1 MVRKNKFSKALNHI
15 KKDYSLTEAPTNS
28 LSGVYSLN
36 QPGHKLGPVPKNA
49 KVFLPD
55 IDGNYPAGIPG
66 TTGEPFYKRG
76 DGHWTGERDWD
87 TITEPNFSHESAG
100 SSGTD
105 TTGLIAE
112 DGTVLTSLP
121 PNSRSFV
128 LGPLVDGHTY
138 LHGTDAYTNIGYI
151 QKDTRQFVLLARV
164 DGQWESGGYPI
175 PSTAVQYGWGESRVW
190 DGTANGFTAYNASF
204 TLEMAQW
211 FRTEML
217 ERRFVKDVAYFYSGG
232 VSQPPITGGPAAGMY
247 GGSGVGAGGNGS
259 SASGGGAGSG
269 YGSGGDPNI
278 GDPQV
283 DNAGGPED
291 ANLFGINWGSISA
304 NLRAALRAGKKIA
317 DVLWTAAEVVS
328 FAKTGEIIADL
339 TLNPL
344 VDAAFGFGTA
354 DSAGEYNTTLAT
366 SLMTTVVTGKNQ
378 QIKLSKNA
386 RQDLVNSIDIK
397 ALEQNLVLSKK
408 PKVSSDNAIN
418 PNSNKSDAVLTGS
431 WAAQGGVEVNYN
443 PDDGH
448 FTVTAVKMLRDFG
461 NLDQKNADGKITNF
475 EDIPNPT
482 TDQVKNLF
490 TSKGMEGP
498 LKSFFNMVANA
509 DIGGVVGDGVSI
521 KPFAAG
527 YDPEEAAD
535 MMYTGLPEITK
546 ALYNFAVEGSASNAV
561 HLRNKLI
568 DAGVSQSEIEKAGA
582 GFGGYVY
589 SQESYSGSQLPKEIK
604 KVINKKMDV
613 YLGFAT
619 ESRIISES
627 RKIQILK
634 EVKKPV
640 VLIEASPKM
649 TKLKGYRPNFKGKFT
664 PQNTPDVTACKQ
676 SDGLVDKANARGQTW
691 RTENRYWQG
700 YETTERMNIVYD
712 RMGHGQQAWD
722 AIIEDARQK
731 NGWKNRE
738 IQEQLNQ
745 IAHEKAMRKID
756 PDFESPWTLK
766 EMEEPNKDEIDKYM
780 KDPLVK
786 RVRKR
791 LLTQIDYPDKP
802 SKKGYPDEP
811 PEQLGSNGFHA
822 KYGKK
827 AGYYKKLDP
836 VSALAMPTQGDP
848 EIDAEVEKQKKKYV
862 KPNVR
867 EEWKSDWRVNISS
880 D

>member
-1 MVRKNKFSKALNHI
+1 
-15 KKDYSLTEAPTNS
+15 
-28 LSGVYSLN
+28 
-36 QPGHKLGPVPKNA
+36 
-49 KVFLPD
+49 
-55 IDGNYPAGIPG
+55 
-66 TTGEPFYKRG
+66 
-76 DGHWTGERDWD
+76 
-87 TITEPNFSHESAG
+87 
-100 SSGTD
+100 
-105 TTGLIAE
+105 
-112 DGTVLTSLP
+112 
-121 PNSRSFV
+121 
-128 LGPLVDGHTY
+128 
-138 LHGTDAYTNIGYI
+138 
-151 QKDTRQFVLLARV
+151 
-164 DGQWESGGYPI
+164 
-175 PSTAVQYGWGESRVW
+175 
-190 DGTANGFTAYNASF
+190 
-204 TLEMAQW
+204 
-211 FRTEML
+211 
-217 ERRFVKDVAYFYSGG
+217 
-232 VSQPPITGGPAAGMY
+232 
-247 GGSGVGAGGNGS
+247 
-259 SASGGGAGSG
+259 
-269 YGSGGDPNI
+269 
-278 GDPQV
+278 
-283 DNAGGPED
+283 
-291 ANLFGINWGSISA
+291 
-304 NLRAALRAGKKIA
+304 
-317 DVLWTAAEVVS
+317 
-328 FAKTGEIIADL
+328 
-339 TLNPL
+339 
-344 VDAAFGFGTA
+344 
-354 DSAGEYNTTLAT
+354 
-366 SLMTTVVTGKNQ
+366 MTTVVTGKNQ

-408 PKVSSDNAIN
+408 PKVSSDNAMN

-431 WAAQGGVEVNYN
+431 WSAQGGVEVNYN

-482 TDQVKNLF
+482 TDQIKNLF
-490 TSKGMEGP
+490 ASKGMEKP
-498 LKSFFNMVANA
+498 LKSFYNMVANA
-509 DIGGVVGDGVSI
+509 EIKTVVDAEGI
-521 KPFAAG
+521 KPFAGG
-527 YDPEEAAD
+527 YDPKEAAEL
-535 MMYTGLPEITK
+535 MYNGLPEITK

-634 EVKKPV
+634 EIKKPV

-766 EMEEPNKDEIDKYM
+766 EMEDPNKDEIDKYM

-786 RVRKR
+786 RVRNR

-802 SKKGYPDEP
+802 SKKGYPDEAP
-811 PEQLGSNGFHA
+811 KPQVDGWHSD
-822 KYGKK
+822 YGKK
-827 AGYYKKLDP
+827 SGYYKKLDP

-862 KPNVR
+862 KPKVT

>member
-1 MVRKNKFSKALNHI
+1 M
-15 KKDYSLTEAPTNS
+15 
-28 LSGVYSLN
+28 
-36 QPGHKLGPVPKNA
+36 
-49 KVFLPD
+49 
-55 IDGNYPAGIPG
+55 
-66 TTGEPFYKRG
+66 
-76 DGHWTGERDWD
+76 
-87 TITEPNFSHESAG
+87 
-100 SSGTD
+100 
-105 TTGLIAE
+105 
-112 DGTVLTSLP
+112 
-121 PNSRSFV
+121 
-128 LGPLVDGHTY
+128 
-138 LHGTDAYTNIGYI
+138 
-151 QKDTRQFVLLARV
+151 
-164 DGQWESGGYPI
+164 
-175 PSTAVQYGWGESRVW
+175 
-190 DGTANGFTAYNASF
+190 
-204 TLEMAQW
+204 
-211 FRTEML
+211 
-217 ERRFVKDVAYFYSGG
+217 
-232 VSQPPITGGPAAGMY
+232 
-247 GGSGVGAGGNGS
+247 
-259 SASGGGAGSG
+259 
-269 YGSGGDPNI
+269 
-278 GDPQV
+278 
-283 DNAGGPED
+283 
-291 ANLFGINWGSISA
+291 
-304 NLRAALRAGKKIA
+304 
-317 DVLWTAAEVVS
+317 
-328 FAKTGEIIADL
+328 
-339 TLNPL
+339 
-344 VDAAFGFGTA
+344 
-354 DSAGEYNTTLAT
+354 
-366 SLMTTVVTGKNQ
+366 
-378 QIKLSKNA
+378 
-386 RQDLVNSIDIK
+386 
-397 ALEQNLVLSKK
+397 
-408 PKVSSDNAIN
+408 
-418 PNSNKSDAVLTGS
+418 
-431 WAAQGGVEVNYN
+431 
-443 PDDGH
+443 
-448 FTVTAVKMLRDFG
+448 
-461 NLDQKNADGKITNF
+461 
-475 EDIPNPT
+475 
-482 TDQVKNLF
+482 
-490 TSKGMEGP
+490 
-498 LKSFFNMVANA
+498 
-509 DIGGVVGDGVSI
+509 
-521 KPFAAG
+521 
-527 YDPEEAAD
+527 
-535 MMYTGLPEITK
+535 PEITK

-634 EVKKPV
+634 EIKKPV

-664 PQNTPDVTACKQ
+664 PHNTPDVTACKQ

-766 EMEEPNKDEIDKYM
+766 EMEDPNQDEIDKYM

-802 SKKGYPDEP
+802 SKKGYPDEAP
-811 PEQLGSNGFHA
+811 KPQVDGWHSD
-822 KYGKK
+822 YGKK
-827 AGYYKKLDP
+827 SGYYKKLDP

-862 KPNVR
+862 KPKVT